1 MAYAFIQDVSVKDN
15 IHRVIGEQ
23 IDMVISGLDNW
34 EVSINKLTYVSAH
47 IEKILTVHDLFCQLN
62 MTELAE
68 QMTELKKVQ
77 HNCIGIHQST
87 THLKAFKY
95 LKRAHPDWF
104 RIHPSEMAQM
114 VLNEECEIAS
124 LDTEYISEIVHD
136 AKKVLNTT
144 RFIMEKQDFEN
155 LTLQQLIAGLYS
167 ERKDLSKLYLI
178 LRAEPT
184 DNRMAELNTAIIR
197 YRLKSQLFRKLDH
210 KYSKYQKRTLKPL
223 SRYLRLHTR
232 LTSLRENFLEHPEL
246 YGSYTQILRLLGLID
261 RTKKELHSQI
271 KPLGKITF
279 TNLNVKKPFKQ
290 AIVK

>member
-167 ERKDLSKLYLI
+167 ERKDLSKLYHQVSPEI
-178 LRAEPT
+178 PVV
-184 DNRMAELNTAIIR
+184 
-197 YRLKSQLFRKLDH
+197 
-210 KYSKYQKRTLKPL
+210 SKT
-223 SRYLRLHTR
+223 
-232 LTSLRENFLEHPEL
+232 
-246 YGSYTQILRLLGLID
+246 GS
-261 RTKKELHSQI
+261 
-271 KPLGKITF
+271 
-279 TNLNVKKPFKQ
+279 
-290 AIVK
+290 